1 MLASPGIGSGLDVNG
16 IVSQI
21 MALERRPLSLLDN
34 RENQQKAQ
42 LSAFGSIKSALS
54 TFQETLKKLSD
65 PLKLS
70 ATTASLADS
79 SLAAVSASGNA
90 VPGSYEIEIKS
101 LAQAH
106 KLKSENFTSNSDIV
120 GSGTLTIQFGT
131 YNGDGSYTAN
141 VDKPDQTIAIGTNET
156 TLAGVRSAINN
167 ANAGVTASIVNDG
180 SGSRLVIASQ
190 DGGTSNALRITVSD
204 DDGNHTDNTGL
215 SRLAFD
221 ASTGG
226 VSNLSETMA
235 ARSASLVID
244 GIPITKS
251 TNTITD
257 AIEGVTLNLQKTN
270 EGSTTLLTV
279 AQDTESI
286 KKTVQSF
293 VDGFNALNKTIS
305 DLTRFDP
312 NNRQGAALTG
322 DSIAR
327 TIQSRMMT
335 VFNTPPS
342 VANGGLNH
350 LSEIGITFQKD
361 GTLQLNDEKLTA
373 VMNDPGK
380 DIASFFSNKTIGAGL
395 PGVTTNLAQASD
407 GLISILNQPANFQPG
422 SFAVNITQL
431 ATQGNAIGSSVANLS
446 INSVPLLANN
456 TLNLTIDGVSASITL
471 NNGTYTADSL
481 AAEIQSQIN
490 GNAAFSTA
498 GIATTVTQEGGALR
512 ITSNRF
518 GSASSVDITGGNGL
532 SGLFGSPIKT
542 QGLDIAGTIGGEL
555 ATGSGKDLSGSGT
568 AAGITLRI
576 NGGSTGDRGTVDFT
590 QTTET
595 PETGAADSAGFASRL
610 NQLIDG
616 LLRSDG
622 LINGRMDSINTTIR
636 DIGKQRD
643 TVDRRLE
650 DVERRFR
657 AQFAALDTLIA
668 SMSSTGNFLQQQLAN
683 LPGSGNR

>member
-431 ATQGNAIGSSVANLS
+431 A
-446 INSVPLLANN
+446 NN

-532 SGLFGSPIKT
+532 SGLFGSPVKT

>member
-79 SLAAVSASGNA
+79 SLAAVSASSNA

-141 VDKPDQTIAIGTNET
+141 VDKPDQTIAIGTNEA

-312 NNRQGAALTG
+312 DNRQGAALTG

-380 DIASFFSNKTIGAGL
+380 DIASFFSK
-395 PGVTTNLAQASD
+395 
-407 GLISILNQPANFQPG
+407 
-422 SFAVNITQL
+422 
-431 ATQGNAIGSSVANLS
+431 
-446 INSVPLLANN
+446 
-456 TLNLTIDGVSASITL
+456 
-471 NNGTYTADSL
+471 
-481 AAEIQSQIN
+481 
-490 GNAAFSTA
+490 
-498 GIATTVTQEGGALR
+498 
-512 ITSNRF
+512 
-518 GSASSVDITGGNGL
+518 
-532 SGLFGSPIKT
+532 
-542 QGLDIAGTIGGEL
+542 
-555 ATGSGKDLSGSGT
+555 
-568 AAGITLRI
+568 
-576 NGGSTGDRGTVDFT
+576 GTVDFT
-590 QTTET
+590 QTTEA

-650 DVERRFR
+650 DVERRYR